1 MPTFNGTAGDDV
13 FNVGAGENTYNGL
26 GGADRFAFLT
36 GMITVLPAVA
46 TLDGGAGIDL
56 FDVTGSWRQTYTQ
69 TNFASGLVTTIRPLP
84 YTLLAGTGGDVVF
97 SADIERSDSQSG
109 VLEVARNGATLR
121 GVETARFIFDANPDS
136 PGDYAV
142 LGGAG
147 WYRFNPDDTLVIG
160 DLTGTALTGAITID
174 GGAGNDVLDA
184 SAAVNVILASGGI
197 GSDVL
202 LGGAANDVLSGGD
215 GFDRLSG
222 GAGSNVIDGGA
233 GDDLVE
239 YLGATQG
246 VRIDLNDGTV
256 ANNGHGSSDIL
267 TSIEHLTGGAF

>member
-13 FNVGAGENTYNGL
+13 FDVGSGENSYNGL
-26 GGADRFAFLT
+26 GGADRFSFLA
-36 GMITVLPAVA
+36 GAITALPAVA

-56 FDVTGSWRQTYTQ
+56 FDVTGSWRQTYTH

-84 YTLLAGTGGDVVF
+84 YTVGAGSGGDVVF

-109 VLEVARNGATLR
+109 VLEVSRNGAILR
-121 GVETARFIFDANPDS
+121 GIETARFIFDASPDS
-136 PGDYAV
+136 PGDFAV

-197 GSDVL
+197 GNDVV
-202 LGGAANDVLSGGD
+202 LGGAANDVLVGGD
-215 GFDRLSG
+215 GSDRLSG

-233 GDDLVE
+233 GGDLVE
-239 YLGATQG
+239 YLNATQG
-246 VRIDLNDGTV
+246 VRVDLNEGTV
-256 ANNGHGSSDIL
+256 ANNGHGLGDTLI
-267 TSIEHLTGGAF
+267 SIEHLTGG